1 MKNKITKVGYTI
13 DSEDTLLGLL
23 IECPYCKTELYEKVI
38 KDRPIQ
44 THTFECLCCGKI
56 LEIIV

>member
-1 MKNKITKVGYTI
+1 MKEITKVGYTI
-13 DSEDTLLGLL
+13 DSENTLLGLI

-44 THTFECLCCGKI
+44 THTFECLCCGEI